1 MASNDKVTLQNI
13 QDYANKYF
21 PDEFAKLPLV
31 EDLVWVPAS
40 QTRTTTQWYM
50 KIALVKLRIGGHTAS
65 QSIWAH
71 KELDQS
77 PGGVYMLSGGQRI
90 LSVIL
95 PHIEDLCYPFKAAYR
110 QSGYS
115 FDMVGPDYGFELKTL
130 IEYYFLLKGA
140 ITPFKYPWALDNFEW
155 AVRSVAN
162 GASLNNIP
170 TTKFSADAETRMR
183 SVQAMLPSAPHAS
196 AMLPAEIGI
205 QDRGIAT
212 MEDLRRTVKNHVPEE
227 PKEIEEIGTAKQE
240 AHHTRR
246 NQMKKLLKDQKDAR
260 RKIEQDMDAA
270 SAQKEAH
277 MARIQLLEDELSEAQ
292 AARKAADGI
301 VEALHERH
309 EQLQKLLDRSRT
321 ENREVRNKLKT
332 LGNSS
337 VKDAR
342 VWRQRVR
349 AEQNRRSEAEDKVKE
364 ECARTEARMQKAR
377 AFYTNQKQLL
387 EIQIAECPEEEKE
400 SIMEAFKAEYG
411 ELCPE

>member
-50 KIALVKLRIGGHTAS
+50 KIALVKLRIGGYKDI
-65 QSIWAH
+65 QSTWAH

-90 LSVIL
+90 LSVML
-95 PHIEDLCYPFKAAYR
+95 PHIEDLCHPFKAAYR

-140 ITPFKYPWALDNFEW
+140 IPPFKYPWAMDNFEW

-162 GASLNNIP
+162 GAPLNNVP
-170 TTKFSADAETRMR
+170 TTKFSADVETRMR
-183 SVQAMLPSAPHAS
+183 SIQTMLPSAPHAS
-196 AMLPAEIGI
+196 AMLPAKIGT
-205 QDRGIAT
+205 QGRGT
-212 MEDLRRTVKNHVPEE
+212 SLTEDLMRTVKNRVPEE
-227 PKEIEEIGTAKQE
+227 IEGTGTTKQE
-240 AHHTRR
+240 AHHTDR
-246 NQMKKLLKDQKDAR
+246 NQMKKLFKDQKDAR
-260 RKIEQDMDAA
+260 RKIDEDMAA
-270 SAQKEAH
+270 TSAQKEAH
-277 MARIQLLEDELSEAQ
+277 IARIQVLENELSEAQ
-292 AARKAADGI
+292 AARKATDGAMA
-301 VEALHERH
+301 ALHERH
-309 EQLQKLLDRSRT
+309 KQMQKLLDNSRT
-321 ENREVRNKLKT
+321 ENEEVRNKLKT
-332 LGNSS
+332 LANSS
-337 VKDAR
+337 VRDAR
-342 VWRQRVR
+342 VWKQRVR
-349 AEQNRRSEAEDKVKE
+349 ADQNRRSEAEAKLKE
-364 ECARTEARMQKAR
+364 ECARKESRWEKAQ
-377 AFYTNQKQLL
+377 AFYTNQKELL
-387 EIQIAECPEEEKE
+387 EIQVAECPEEEKE